1 MNMILNVIL
10 LILTST
16 VFLNVT
22 SWGYNTQQQQQQQ
35 RLSHD
40 IIVLATRIP
49 RMGNEC
55 LT

>member
-10 LILTST
+10 LILPST

-22 SWGYNTQQQQQQQ
+22 SWGYNTQQQQQ
-35 RLSHD
+35 RSSHD

>member
-1 MNMILNVIL
+1 MSMILNVIL
-10 LILTST
+10 LILPST

-22 SWGYNTQQQQQQQ
+22 SWGYNTQQQQ
-35 RLSHD
+35 RSSHD